1 MQAASLI
8 FAAVF
13 SLVAIVGVFL
23 DLPTWISVAALAAAA
38 LFLVLGL
45 ADKYRQMERA
55 SIELDSEQRATI
67 ERMKKEGN
75 HDMAARQ
82 VQLWFRNTSYEDAA
96 AVVREL

>member
-45 ADKYRQMERA
+45 AYKYRQMERT

>member
-45 ADKYRQMERA
+45 AYKYRQMERT
-55 SIELDSEQRATI
+55 SIELDSEQRATV